1 MGNLITKAIPTDDL
15 AIKYLKEHP
24 YLHDNF
30 AISPFIAREL
40 FDQYILDKRNFIC
53 PTNNCPAPITCRSIS
68 PASKNSPAF
77 VNQSIS
83 DNKHISSCNYH
94 PKNYD
99 SETVSNGVTNEGFK
113 QFKTGDTIS
122 DLPSMTGFSP
132 KKTSKTKNE
141 NTEIGVTQAENK
153 TIGTKKTHN
162 KNDKHLTKAVKQHLK
177 TLQDHVEMYKFNP
190 EFKIIR
196 HTTGAIIPIK
206 YLFKPIVA
214 NYLFENLSERKYPSI
229 YYGKAY
235 LDKTNNNKVLRINF
249 ISTYGKNPSIKY
261 GVPQYRPS
269 LIISR
274 EHIENEYTD
283 IYDEFINKEKNV
295 FEVYITLPLFW
306 NFTSKD
312 SVYLNFSSFVK
323 PECVDP
329 FSEELFYNIY
339 IS

>member
-15 AIKYLKEHP
+15 TIKYLNEHP

-40 FDQYILDKRNFIC
+40 FDQYILDKRNFVC

-68 PASKNSPAF
+68 PTSKNSPAF

-83 DNKHISSCNYH
+83 ENKHISSCNYH

-99 SETVSNGVTNEGFK
+99 SETIRIEATEERFK
-113 QFKTGDTIS
+113 QFKTGNTVS
-122 DLPSMTGFSP
+122 DLPSMNGFLP
-132 KKTSKTKNE
+132 KKISKTKKE
-141 NTEIGVTQAENK
+141 LSETDITEIKIKTTSAKK
-153 TIGTKKTHN
+153 TIHLNEKCSTKPIKE
-162 KNDKHLTKAVKQHLK
+162 HLK

-190 EFKIIR
+190 EFKIMR
-196 HTTGAIIPIK
+196 STTGAIIPIK
-206 YLFKPIVA
+206 YLFKSIRT
-214 NYLFENLSERKYPSI
+214 NYLFENLNKRKYSSI

-235 LDKTNNNKVLRINF
+235 LDKTNNDKVLRINF
-249 ISTYGKNPSIKY
+249 ISTYGSPYNQHDTT
-261 GVPQYRPS
+261 QYRPS

-283 IYDEFINKEKNV
+283 VYDEFINKEKNI

-306 NFTSKD
+306 NFISEN
-312 SVYLNFSSFVK
+312 SVYLNFSSFMK
-323 PECVDP
+323 YECVDP